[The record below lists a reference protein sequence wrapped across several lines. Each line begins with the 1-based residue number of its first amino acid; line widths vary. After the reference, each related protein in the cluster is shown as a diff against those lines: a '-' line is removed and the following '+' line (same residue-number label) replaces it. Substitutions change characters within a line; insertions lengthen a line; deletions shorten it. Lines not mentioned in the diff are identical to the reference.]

1 MHYEHFEFPCRDEIL
16 ELLNTNRR
24 ASNDLVADVLD
35 QSADNLI
42 DGVTSGKLNSKTS
55 VVKLILLKEQFDNKR
70 QILLFLL
77 RTRKSI
83 HL

>member
-1 MHYEHFEFPCRDEIL
+1 MFQQYQHFKFLCRDEIL

-42 DGVTSGKLNSKTS
+42 DGVTSGKLNSK
-55 VVKLILLKEQFDNKR
+55 KILKP
-70 QILLFLL
+70 
-77 RTRKSI
+77 
-83 HL
+83 

>member
-1 MHYEHFEFPCRDEIL
+1 M

-42 DGVTSGKLNSKTS
+42 DGVTSGKLNSKKILKPQPYNS
-55 VVKLILLKEQFDNKR
+55 YIEKFDKKLK
-70 QILLFLL
+70 ILLFIF

>member
-1 MHYEHFEFPCRDEIL
+1 MSQQYQHFEFVCRDEIL

-42 DGVTSGKLNSKTS
+42 DGVTSGKINFQK
-55 VVKLILLKEQFDNKR
+55 I
-70 QILLFLL
+70 
-77 RTRKSI
+77 
-83 HL
+83 

>member
-1 MHYEHFEFPCRDEIL
+1 MFQQYQHFKFLCRDEIL

-42 DGVTSGKLNSKTS
+42 DGVTSGKLNFEKSKTS
-55 VVKLILLKEQFDNKR
+55 IVPQ
-70 QILLFLL
+70 
-77 RTRKSI
+77 
-83 HL
+83 

>member
-1 MHYEHFEFPCRDEIL
+1 MFQQYQHFKFLCRDEIL

-42 DGVTSGKLNSKTS
+42 DGVTSGKINFQK
-55 VVKLILLKEQFDNKR
+55 I
-70 QILLFLL
+70 
-77 RTRKSI
+77 
-83 HL
+83 

>member
-1 MHYEHFEFPCRDEIL
+1 MRQVQKISTCDVKKYQHFKFLCRDESL

-42 DGVTSGKLNSKTS
+42 DGVTSGKINFQK
-55 VVKLILLKEQFDNKR
+55 I
-70 QILLFLL
+70 
-77 RTRKSI
+77 
-83 HL
+83 

>member
-1 MHYEHFEFPCRDEIL
+1 MSQQYQHFEFLCRDEIL

-42 DGVTSGKLNSKTS
+42 DGVTSGKTNFQK
-55 VVKLILLKEQFDNKR
+55 I
-70 QILLFLL
+70 
-77 RTRKSI
+77 
-83 HL
+83 